1 MEQILVG
8 IKNFLDII
16 NQNWTLITVII
27 GLGILVF
34 KKVKS
39 YLSLSEQEKIDLAL
53 ERIRITALKMVTDSE
68 KGYEEWIKA
77 GSIKRA
83 EVIDKIFKDYP
94 ILSKVTDQ
102 KTLIKTLDN
111 IIDEALKEMRKVFEE
126 NTKTALEENQ

>member
-1 MEQILVG
+1 MGQILVG
-8 IKNFLDII
+8 IKNFLDLI

-39 YLSLSEQEKIDLAL
+39 YVSLSEQEKIDLAL
-53 ERIRITALKMVTDSE
+53 EQIRITALKMVTDAE
-68 KGYEEWIKA
+68 KEYDKWVKA

-102 KTLIKTLDN
+102 ETLIKNIDN
-111 IIDEALKEMRKVFEE
+111 IIDEALNEMRKVFET
-126 NTKTALEENQ
+126 NK

>member
-1 MEQILVG
+1 MEVTNMGQILVG
-8 IKNFLDII
+8 IKNFLDLI

-39 YLSLSEQEKIDLAL
+39 YASLSEQEKIDLAL
-53 ERIRITALKMVTDSE
+53 EQIRITALKIVTDAE
-68 KGYEEWIKA
+68 KEYDKWVKA

-102 KTLIKTLDN
+102 ETLIKNIDN
-111 IIDEALKEMRKVFEE
+111 IIDEALNEMRKVFET
-126 NTKTALEENQ
+126 NK

>member
-8 IKNFLDII
+8 IKNFLNLI

-34 KKVKS
+34 KKVKN

-53 ERIRITALKMVTDSE
+53 EQIRITALKMVTDAE
-68 KGYEEWIKA
+68 KEYDEWIKA

-102 KTLIKTLDN
+102 KTLIETLDN
-111 IIDEALKEMRKVFEE
+111 IIDEALKEMRKVFETNE
-126 NTKTALEENQ
+126 

>member
-8 IKNFLDII
+8 IKNFLDLI

-34 KKVKS
+34 KKVKR
-39 YLSLSEQEKIDLAL
+39 YASLSEQEKIDLAL
-53 ERIRITALKMVTDSE
+53 EQIRITALKMVTDSE
-68 KGYEEWIKA
+68 KEYDKWVKA

-83 EVIDKIFKDYP
+83 EVIEKIFKDYP

-102 KTLIKTLDN
+102 ETLIKNIDN
-111 IIDEALKEMRKVFEE
+111 IIDEALNEMRKVFET
-126 NTKTALEENQ
+126 NK

>member
-8 IKNFLDII
+8 IKNFLDLI

-39 YLSLSEQEKIDLAL
+39 YVSLSEQEKIDLAL
-53 ERIRITALKMVTDSE
+53 EQIRITALKMVTDAE
-68 KGYEEWIKA
+68 KEYDKWVKA

-83 EVIDKIFKDYP
+83 EVIEKIFKDYP
-94 ILSKVTDQ
+94 ILSKVTNQ
-102 KTLIKTLDN
+102 ETLIKNIDN
-111 IIDEALKEMRKVFEE
+111 IIDEALNEMRKVFET
-126 NTKTALEENQ
+126 NK